1 MRVVPSSKPRH
12 LPRTV
17 LGATAVALLAAT
29 SACSTSSPAKSAS
42 AASAGA
48 SSAGG
53 SKVIQVTAAEN
64 FWGSIATQLGGDHV
78 KVTSII
84 TNPDTDPHS
93 YEPTANDGRTVAG
106 ADYAITNG
114 IGYDA
119 WSDKLLSAN
128 PASGRTALKVG
139 DLLGKKEGDN
149 PHQWYS
155 ADSVTK
161 VIDRITADYKKI
173 DPADAAYFD
182 TQKKTFT
189 TQTLA
194 KYAQL
199 EADIKAKYAGTPIGA
214 SESIVTP
221 LAESVGLKMMTPD
234 TFLDAES
241 EGTDPTAA
249 DKATIDQQIAGK
261 QIKIYVYNTQ
271 NSNPDV
277 VAQVDAA
284 KKQGIPVAQVTETLA
299 PANATFQD
307 WQTQELQGIADALK
321 QATGK

>member
-1 MRVVPSSKPRH
+1 MRSV

-17 LGATAVALLAAT
+17 RRHPARLLLGATAVAALTAT
-29 SACSTSSPAKSAS
+29 SACSTASTAKT
-42 AASAGA
+42 
-48 SSAGG
+48 SSAGSAAG
-53 SKVIQVTAAEN
+53 SKVIQVVAAEN
-64 FWGSIATQLGGDHV
+64 FWGSIATQLGGSHV

-93 YEPTANDGRTVAG
+93 YEPTAADGRTIAG

-119 WSDKLLSAN
+119 WSDKLLAAN
-128 PASGRTALKVG
+128 PATSRTALKVG
-139 DLLGKKEGDN
+139 DLVGLKEGDN

-155 ADSVTK
+155 HDSVDK

-182 TQKKTFT
+182 TQKQTFL
-189 TQTLA
+189 TQVLA
-194 KYAQL
+194 PYSQL
-199 EADIKAKYAGTPIGA
+199 ESDIKAKYAGTPIGA

-221 LAESVGLKMMTPD
+221 LAQSVGLKMLTPE

-249 DKATIDQQIAGK
+249 DKSTIDQQIATK
-261 QIKIYVYNTQ
+261 AIKIYVFNTQ
-271 NSNPDV
+271 NSDPDV
-277 VAQVDAA
+277 VAQVNAA
-284 KKQGIPVAQVTETLA
+284 KAQGIPVAEVTETLA
-299 PANATFQD
+299 PASATFQD
-307 WQTQELQGIADALK
+307 WQVKELQGIEAALK
-321 QATGK
+321 QATGT